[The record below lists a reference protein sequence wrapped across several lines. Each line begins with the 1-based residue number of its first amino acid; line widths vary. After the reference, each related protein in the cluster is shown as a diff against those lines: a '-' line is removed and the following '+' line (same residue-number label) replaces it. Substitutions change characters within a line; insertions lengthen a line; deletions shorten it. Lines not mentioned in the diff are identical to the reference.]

1 MAAFHRD
8 APPPARRPWLLGL
21 VHAPRA
27 WSRRPGT
34 SVWSLTLVLLA
45 ALAGLNRVATLPFPP
60 EDPRV
65 ISVCLIELLIL
76 AAATVLVVPDATRAQ
91 TALPSPPASRS
102 LG

>member
-1 MAAFHRD
+1 
-8 APPPARRPWLLGL
+8 
-21 VHAPRA
+21 
-27 WSRRPGT
+27 
-34 SVWSLTLVLLA
+34 VWSLTLVLLA